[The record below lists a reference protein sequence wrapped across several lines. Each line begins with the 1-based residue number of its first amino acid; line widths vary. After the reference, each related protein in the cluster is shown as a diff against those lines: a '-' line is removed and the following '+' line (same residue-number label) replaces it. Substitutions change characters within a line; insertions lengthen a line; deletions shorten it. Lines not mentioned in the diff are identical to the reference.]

1 MTQSINKPDI
11 CPLCQRQNA
20 CAVIEGKEL
29 KDCWCNHTTF
39 PSKKVVE
46 EEALELKG
54 CICEK
59 CIAKL
64 KEEADLGLKRL
75 D

>member
-11 CPLCQRQNA
+11 CPLCQRQNV
-20 CAVIEGKEL
+20 CAVIEGKDL

-39 PSKKVVE
+39 PPKNVVE
-46 EEALELKG
+46 EGALEQKA
-54 CICEK
+54 CICQS

-64 KEEADLGLKRL
+64 KEEADLGLKRV

>member
-1 MTQSINKPDI
+1 MTLAINKPDI

-20 CAVIEGKEL
+20 CVVIEGKEL

-39 PSKKVVE
+39 PSKEVVE
-46 EEALELKG
+46 AGALDLKA
-54 CICEK
+54 CICQS

-64 KEEADLGLKRL
+64 KEEAELGLKRV

>member
-39 PSKKVVE
+39 PPKEVVKG
-46 EEALELKG
+46 EAPELKA
-54 CICEK
+54 CICQS

-64 KEEADLGLKRL
+64 KEEAELGLKRV